1 MENLLKKAK
10 NQDFF
15 AKEEIIKMYYPLIIK
30 EAKGLYL
37 KNKSFD
43 DLIQIGIVN
52 LLNAINKFDLSK
64 GASSFPSYALWAIKN
79 GFRYLCRRE
88 IKYNDEFSLNKTTDE
103 GCELGNSII
112 DTDINLEEGVINDIL
127 YERLYLALD
136 YLDFE
141 ERELIEFLYI
151 SNKKPNLS
159 KYSILKDK
167 DYYYCSC
174 LKKRALHKLKSITLN
189 VY

>member
-1 MENLLKKAK
+1 MEDLLKKAK
-10 NQDFF
+10 NQDSF

-30 EAKGLYL
+30 EAKGIYL

-64 GASSFPSYALWAIKN
+64 KASSFPSYALWAIKN
-79 GFRYLCRRE
+79 GFRYICRRE
-88 IKYNDEFSLNKTTDE
+88 IKYNDEFSLNKTTDD
-103 GCELGNSII
+103 GYELGESIL
-112 DTDINLEEGVINDIL
+112 DAGTNPEEDVINDIL

-136 YLDFE
+136 YLDPE